1 MTRISATDYHD
12 IAQVEDP
19 QVSPGGERVAFV
31 RKVPKDD
38 ESYEQTVYVVPTDG
52 EDDAEDTS
60 AGDRPRSG
68 DDSRRFTVA
77 EGVDSQPRWSPSG
90 DRLAFVST
98 RGADDERPQLWVL
111 PVSGGEAERVTDV
124 PGGVDNVAWS
134 PDGSK
139 IAFQQSTTESERG
152 EGIDCDVG
160 EEEYERETPDPRVV
174 DRLIY
179 RQHGRYKDGAE
190 PHVYVVHLDGDADDE
205 SDGETPRV
213 ERLTDG
219 EYGHVSPVWG
229 DDETLYFGVKR
240 HQGDVEPDD
249 SVVIDIVAHDFS
261 TGETADVTQTT
272 AWGLAIDATADGRLA
287 FGRTPEERI
296 SMRNSDVVVYDRET
310 GEETVPT
317 EGLDRDVALEGGLS
331 WGPDEEHVYFLT
343 PDEGNYAVRRVPGD
357 SSADPEL
364 LVGEGHITSVSV
376 AGPADDPVVAFAKS
390 EWDHRGDVFCLRGID
405 EQRSSGD
412 RTASGDG
419 EERRLTNVN
428 ADYLERVDV
437 QEPEEVRFE
446 SDGVSANEAGGSS
459 GEQSESDGVEV
470 QGWVLT
476 PPEFDPGET
485 YPLVVEVHGG
495 PHAMWSTSASMWHEF
510 QLMAA
515 RGYVVFWSNP
525 RGSVGYGEE
534 FATAIERNWGE
545 VTMTDVMN
553 GVELV
558 CERDYVDEENVFLTG
573 GSFGGYVTGWMIGKT
588 DFFRGAVAQRG
599 VYDLSSFYGSTDA
612 FKLIEGDFDTTPWD
626 DPQFLWK
633 HSPVAH
639 VSDVTTPTL
648 VMHSENDFRV
658 PVNNG
663 EMFYLFLRKNGVET
677 RFVRYPR
684 EGHGL
689 SRSGEPAHVV
699 DRLERTV
706 RWFDGYSDH
715 HDAPKALERGDDGL
729 SAAEDGGGN
738 GDEDGDENG
747 DD

>member
-19 QVSPGGERVAFV
+19 QVSPDGDRVAFV
-31 RKVPKDD
+31 RKIPDGDD
-38 ESYEQTVYVVPTDG
+38 SYEQTVYLVSTDG
-52 EDDAEDTS
+52 D
-60 AGDRPRSG
+60 GDI
-68 DDSRRFTVA
+68 RRFTVA
-77 EGVDSQPRWSPSG
+77 EGVDSHPRWSPSG

-124 PGGVDNVAWS
+124 PGGVSDVAWS

-139 IAFQQSTTESERG
+139 IAFQQSTTASERE
-152 EGIDCDVG
+152 EGIDCEVDD
-160 EEEYERETPDPRVV
+160 EEYERETPDPRVV
-174 DRLIY
+174 DRLVY
-179 RQHGRYKDGAE
+179 RQHGRYRDGAE
-190 PHVYVVHLDGDADDE
+190 PHVYVVRLDEESPSGDADE
-205 SDGETPRV
+205 SDAPRV

-219 EYGHVSPVWG
+219 EYGHVSPTWG
-229 DDETLYFGVKR
+229 DRETLYFGVKR
-240 HQGDVEPDD
+240 HQGDTEPDD
-249 SVVIDIVAHDFS
+249 SAVIDIVAHDLS
-261 TGETADVTQTT
+261 TGETEDVARTT
-272 AWGLAIDATADGRLA
+272 AWGLALDATADGRLA

-296 SMRNSDVVVYDRET
+296 SMRNSDVVVYDRES
-310 GEETVPT
+310 GREAIPT
-317 EGLDRDVALEGGLS
+317 EGLDRDVALEAGLS
-331 WGPDEEHVYFLT
+331 WGPNDEDVYFLT
-343 PDEGNYAVRRVPGD
+343 PDEGEYVARRVSGEGAESPSANDGTRSGD
-357 SSADPEL
+357 APTDSEL
-364 LVGEGHITSVSV
+364 LVGGGHVTALSVG
-376 AGPADDPVVAFAKS
+376 GPGNDPVVAVAKS
-390 EWDHRGDVFCLRGID
+390 EWDHPGDVFCLRG
-405 EQRSSGD
+405 G
-412 RTASGDG
+412 T
-419 EERRLTNVN
+419 ERRLTNVN
-428 ADYLERVDV
+428 AAYLDDADV
-437 QEPEEVRFE
+437 QKPEEVRFE
-446 SDGVSANEAGGSS
+446 SD
-459 GEQSESDGVEV
+459 VEV

-476 PPEFDPGET
+476 PPEFDSEET

-495 PHAMWSTSASMWHEF
+495 PHAMWSTSGTMWREF
-510 QLMAA
+510 QLLAA

-545 VTMTDVMN
+545 VTMTDVMA

-558 CERDYVDEENVFLTG
+558 CDRDYVDEENVFLTG
-573 GSFGGYVTGWMIGKT
+573 GSFGGYVTGWMVGKT
-588 DFFRGAVAQRG
+588 DRFRGAVAQRG

-612 FKLIEGDFDTTPWD
+612 FKLIEGDFDTTPWE
-626 DPQFLWK
+626 DPQFLWEQ
-633 HSPVAH
+633 SPVAYAA
-639 VSDVTTPTL
+639 DVTTPTL

-699 DRLERTV
+699 DRLERIV

-715 HDAPKALERGDDGL
+715 HDVPPALERGDDGL
-729 SAAEDGGGN
+729 SAADDGS
-738 GDEDGDENG
+738 ETG